1 MESKGV
7 FTIVNK
13 EKLTTKSAKILK
25 KVKEEQGSTIVEKYS
40 TVSRYSLDTA
50 HLRSKCTKL
59 NSNNFVVGNLKSKW
73 VRYFK

>member
-13 EKLTTKSAKILK
+13 EKLTTKSANFFK
-25 KVKEEQGSTIVEKYS
+25 KVKEEQGSPIVEKYF
-40 TVSRYSLDTA
+40 TVSRFSLETA

-59 NSNNFVVGNLKSKW
+59 YSNNFVVGNLKSKW